1 VNERLKALIAG
12 YWYRFMVAG
21 SSSSSKKMVT
31 AMNDD
36 DDYKKGGGG
45 RRMLRHGCQYLTSFV
60 VVCLAILVGWIVRT
74 GHQTFGVEL
83 PAIGTTNTLVR
94 SLTTD
99 EIVDYQRDG
108 TVLARGLLTTDQT
121 NALRKAIQSAPSPS
135 GTIFDLFSRRSFETI
150 RFDLW
155 RTDPTVATYALLG
168 LPAIAASVF
177 YNNDD
182 SAGAGKKKNG
192 PNGAAGAEG
201 DDHDAPHLRLLR
213 DAYFSYVPGGR
224 GCGWHVDDEAF
235 WPTLNDTS
243 GVTIWIALDDITE
256 HGGGLL
262 VANRTKFVNDE
273 PDFLP
278 HCRAQSRA
286 RTCDM
291 ETLAPECHEKLEQT
305 AIRSWGNLK
314 AGDAIIWDRWV
325 FHRTVPT
332 TNTNDADDGASS
344 SSLPLRRYS
353 IRFIPD
359 NAKAF
364 GAIHTSVEQE
374 GSFVGSPY
382 YPQVWPHLLSA
393 EVEALRRG
401 QLDMTD
407 VTLLNLFRNLGRFLY
422 RRAVDALIDVHTT
435 SSSTTSRSGGGGT
448 TEQKNP
454 EKESSS

>member
-1 VNERLKALIAG
+1 
-12 YWYRFMVAG
+12 MVAG
-21 SSSSSKKMVT
+21 SSNKK
-31 AMNDD
+31 N
-36 DDYKKGGGG
+36 GWRILL
-45 RRMLRHGCQYLTSFV
+45 RRGCQFLASFV
-60 VVCLAILVGWIVRT
+60 VVSVAILVGWIVRT

-83 PAIGTTNTLVR
+83 PTTTTTTLVR
-94 SLTTD
+94 SLTVD
-99 EIVDYQRDG
+99 EKADYHRDG
-108 TVLARGLLTTDQT
+108 TVLARKLLTTDQT
-121 NALRKAIQSAPSPS
+121 NKLRAAIQSAPSPS

-177 YNNDD
+177 YNDD
-182 SAGAGKKKNG
+182 SAGASSSKKKKKQNG
-192 PNGAAGAEG
+192 PKVVYGTEG
-201 DDHDAPHLRLLR
+201 DGDDTPNLRLLR

-256 HGGGLL
+256 NGGGLL
-262 VANRTKFVNDE
+262 VANRTKFVNE
-273 PDFLP
+273 PDLLP
-278 HCRAQSRA
+278 HCRALSRA

-325 FHRTVPT
+325 FHRTVPM
-332 TNTNDADDGASS
+332 TNDAAAHDDDGASS
-344 SSLPLRRYS
+344 KLPLRRYS
-353 IRFIPD
+353 VRFIPD

-382 YPQVWPHLLSA
+382 YPQVWPYLLPA
-393 EVEALRRG
+393 EVEALRQG

-407 VTLLNLFRNLGRFLY
+407 VTLLNLFRNVGRFLY
-422 RRAVDALIDVHTT
+422 RRAVHALIDVHT
-435 SSSTTSRSGGGGT
+435 STTSSQSSGGGT
-448 TEQKNP
+448 IEPNT
-454 EKESSS
+454 EKESSSS

>member
-1 VNERLKALIAG
+1 
-12 YWYRFMVAG
+12 
-21 SSSSSKKMVT
+21 
-31 AMNDD
+31 
-36 DDYKKGGGG
+36 
-45 RRMLRHGCQYLTSFV
+45 V
-60 VVCLAILVGWIVRT
+60 VSLAILVGWIVRT

-83 PAIGTTNTLVR
+83 PDPAIATLVR

-99 EIVDYQRDG
+99 EKADYHRDG

-121 NALRKAIQSAPSPS
+121 NALRASIQSAPSPP
-135 GTIFDLFSRRSFETI
+135 GTIFDLFSRRSFDTI

-155 RTDPTVATYALLG
+155 RTDPTVAGYALLG

-177 YNNDD
+177 YNDD
-182 SAGAGKKKNG
+182 GADAGKKENDH
-192 PNGAAGAEG
+192 NRAGAEAAKE
-201 DDHDAPHLRLLR
+201 DEPPHLRLLR

-243 GVTIWIALDDITE
+243 GVTIWIALDDISN
-256 HGGGLL
+256 GGGLL
-262 VANRTKFVNDE
+262 VANRTKFVNE
-273 PDFLP
+273 PDLLP

-314 AGDAIIWDRWV
+314 AGDAILWDRWV

-332 TNTNDADDGASS
+332 TTTTNDAADDGASS
-344 SSLPLRRYS
+344 RLLPLRRYS
-353 IRFIPD
+353 VRFIPD

-382 YPQVWPHLLSA
+382 YPQVWPHLLA
-393 EVEALRRG
+393 DEVEALRQG

-407 VTLLNLFRNLGRFLY
+407 VTLLNLFRNLGRFMY
-422 RRAVDALIDVHTT
+422 RRAVDALIVHT
-435 SSSTTSRSGGGGT
+435 SSTTSSRSSGGGT
-448 TEQKNP
+448 IEPNT